1 MLVRNEN
8 SIDIV
13 KDKVPKGTS
22 KKMFLYAI
30 ISFFILLMLSMCLK
44 FNFKIIETYIF
55 IFGVWCFPSYLF
67 IIAGIIYV
75 KKENENEKLIVS
87 VSKDYVVFFTKR
99 ENKNILLKDIIK
111 INNVSSIYG
120 NFLIIYYKEKDK
132 EEKYQFEVS
141 RSNLNLVCIAI
152 KEFNQDIIIN

>member
-55 IFGVWCFPSYLF
+55 IFGVWYFPSYLF

-75 KKENENEKLIVS
+75 KKENENERLIVS

-99 ENKNILLKDIIK
+99 ENKNILLEDIIK

-120 NFLIIYYKEKDK
+120 NFLIIYYKEKNK

>member
-1 MLVRNEN
+1 MVF
-8 SIDIV
+8 
-13 KDKVPKGTS
+13 S
-22 KKMFLYAI
+22 K
-30 ISFFILLMLSMCLK
+30 
-44 FNFKIIETYIF
+44 
-55 IFGVWCFPSYLF
+55 LF

-132 EEKYQFEVS
+132 EKKYQFEVS